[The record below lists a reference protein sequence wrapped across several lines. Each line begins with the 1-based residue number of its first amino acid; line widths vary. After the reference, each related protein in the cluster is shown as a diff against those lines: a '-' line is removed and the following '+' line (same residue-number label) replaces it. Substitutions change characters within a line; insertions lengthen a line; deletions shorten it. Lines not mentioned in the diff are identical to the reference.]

1 MQEIKKKWNI
11 KSKRQ
16 LIVILVVFA
25 ITGSTSAWVSKPI
38 LQFFEIS
45 VQNNGL
51 LIYIL
56 AYVFIIFPVYQILLL
71 LIGYLL
77 GQFAFF
83 WEFEKKMLSKI
94 GFSFLFKQKKK

>member
-45 VQNNGL
+45 IQNNGL